1 MTAAA
6 QRTGPAGAGP
16 RIRYTVGLQE
26 AVVERL
32 LRGQLEAGDRS
43 AYERYRRAA
52 DWIYIQH
59 VHPEARREAFRILYA
74 RFFEEL
80 DCGRPVAEAVRAFTS
95 LIADVLVSR
104 AWTRAEE
111 GAELSQDR
119 RTLGLRILPARFAS
133 ALELERF
140 LHHERGHVAD
150 MLDEAFGY
158 GSGLPEGPA
167 GATRPMGERFGFL
180 WDCSIDGRTAR
191 AGGVPWRTRDEYQK
205 RCGRFFPS
213 LSPAATEVVVNG
225 LWEGERPAYPSL
237 IRMAEDPVILAAWAG
252 TSLADQRQASDPIP
266 GAPCPLCGFPTH
278 DWTTAIDPAVSHLIQ
293 EDFPAWHVRQGAC
306 ERCVEGY
313 ALRQAAAR

>member
-6 QRTGPAGAGP
+6 QRTGPAGVGP
-16 RIRYTVGLQE
+16 PIRYTVGLQE

-59 VHPEARREAFRILYA
+59 VDPEARREAFRILYA

-80 DCGRPVAEAVRAFTS
+80 DCGRPVAEAVRAFAGA
-95 LIADVLVSR
+95 IDDVLISC

-119 RTLGLRILPARFAS
+119 RTLGLRILPARFA
-133 ALELERF
+133 ALPDLERF
-140 LHHERGHVAD
+140 LRHECGHVAD
-150 MLDEAFGY
+150 MLDKSFGY
-158 GSGLPEGPA
+158 GAGLPEGPA
-167 GATRPMGERFGFL
+167 GATRPLGERFGLL

-191 AGGVPWRTRDEYQK
+191 TGGVPLRTREDYEAAF
-205 RCGRFFPS
+205 GRVFPGFAS
-213 LSPAATEVVVNG
+213 APAGVVVSRS
-225 LWEGERPAYPSL
+225 WEGERPTYADLVRVAADPL
-237 IRMAEDPVILAAWAG
+237 ALAVWAEVPASPEADAPGPV
-252 TSLADQRQASDPIP
+252 P

-278 DWTTAIDPAVSHLIQ
+278 AWADAIDPGVARLIRT
-293 EDFPAWHVRQGAC
+293 DFPAWHITQGAC
-306 ERCVEGY
+306 QRCIQGY
-313 ALRQAAAR
+313 ALREMPAR